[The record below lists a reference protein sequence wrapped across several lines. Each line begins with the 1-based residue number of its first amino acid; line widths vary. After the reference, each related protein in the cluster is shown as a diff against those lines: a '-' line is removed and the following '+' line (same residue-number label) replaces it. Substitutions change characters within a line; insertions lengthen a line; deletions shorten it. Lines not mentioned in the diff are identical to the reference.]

1 MTTFSEA
8 FRSTRDLC
16 ISQGRRPVAC
26 LIGPDVQPEFYK
38 FAAETDWYMWSVVQ
52 LSYTQKLQI
61 VAAAH
66 DLGIYS
72 GVHIKRMEHEG
83 LAMVTAPM
91 PESGFDLP

>member
-16 ISQGRRPVAC
+16 ISQGRKPVVC
-26 LIGPDVQPEFYK
+26 LLGPDFQEKYIDFIEGEWVDQT
-38 FAAETDWYMWSVVQ
+38 TDYNA
-52 LSYTQKLQI
+52 LN
-61 VAAAH
+61 
-66 DLGIYS
+66 GIRIRPMKI
-72 GVHIKRMEHEG
+72 HG